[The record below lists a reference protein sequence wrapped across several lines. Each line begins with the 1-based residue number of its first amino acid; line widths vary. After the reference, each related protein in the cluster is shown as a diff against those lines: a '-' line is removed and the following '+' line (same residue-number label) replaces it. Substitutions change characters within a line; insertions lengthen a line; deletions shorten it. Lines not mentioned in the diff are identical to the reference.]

1 MLQSLTHCQYPVAVL
16 RYSSVNC
23 ATQPAIYLTSFSTS
37 GRAQLIAAGTI
48 TGKNEDGVTYLAVPR
63 QSSTHDLH
71 RAPSVTLPSTKLV
84 EQKKKKR
91 YYVFHVNFN
100 RKIKCLHI
108 LLRFGFYCMPSQH
121 TRQHFRR
128 PQARLLILFKNKSP
142 SGDSKKWNLYFVEQ
156 SSKH

>member
-1 MLQSLTHCQYPVAVL
+1 MLPIIKSEGPSGRHQCKPLYLSPLYSRSISIPIHPTHHKLAKRLMLQSLTHCQYPVAVL

-48 TGKNEDGVTYLAVPR
+48 TGKNEDGVTYPAVPR

-84 EQKKKKR
+84 EQK
-91 YYVFHVNFN
+91 
-100 RKIKCLHI
+100 
-108 LLRFGFYCMPSQH
+108 
-121 TRQHFRR
+121 
-128 PQARLLILFKNKSP
+128 
-142 SGDSKKWNLYFVEQ
+142 
-156 SSKH
+156 